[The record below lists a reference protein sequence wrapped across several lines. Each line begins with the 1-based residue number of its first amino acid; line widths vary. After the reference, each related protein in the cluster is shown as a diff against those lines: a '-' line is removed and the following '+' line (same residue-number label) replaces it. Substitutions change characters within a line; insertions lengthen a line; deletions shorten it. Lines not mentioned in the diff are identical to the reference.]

1 MEHLLIRRH
10 HSRNTLFLVFIFGIA
25 TAGLVLWNLDFIN
38 AVYFRDQLTPTGQ
51 LINGAIAGLFFVG
64 MAKIVTTLLHYIR
77 EENALAHF
85 IANMDEGPAEE
96 PLSGINESSLISH
109 RYHTMKAL
117 HQAKTPINHS
127 ALAST
132 LVAAEST
139 RNSVPRFIGNILIL
153 TGVFGT
159 IVSLSLALLGA
170 SDMLEGSVNVGG
182 MGIVIHG
189 MSTALSTTITAIVC
203 YLFFGFFM
211 LKLNDVQT
219 NLVSGIEQVTTLY
232 LVPRFEIKTE
242 NILFEFN
249 ELLQV
254 LQLLIRQME
263 RSQTIVNDLENQ
275 LNVVF
280 EDQGARATRMAD
292 ELSAIKHTLQ
302 DGVEKRIGH
311 FFDQNS
317 KHSADMSEELGK
329 IKGLLK
335 HGFRLSDS

>member
-1 MEHLLIRRH
+1 MDHLLIRRH

-25 TAGLVLWNLDFIN
+25 AAGLVLWNLDFIN

-51 LINGAIAGLFFVG
+51 LINGAIAALFFIG
-64 MAKIVTTLLHYIR
+64 MFKIISSLLHYAK

-85 IANMDEGPAEE
+85 VSNMDNGETDE
-96 PLSGINESSLISH
+96 PLSGVAEKSLISN
-109 RYHTMKAL
+109 RYNTMKAL
-117 HQAKTPINHS
+117 NQAKTPINHG

-139 RNSVPRFIGNILIL
+139 RNSLARFISNILIL

-189 MSTALSTTITAIVC
+189 MSTALSTTITAIVS

-219 NLVSGIEQVTTLY
+219 NLVSGVEQVTTLY
-232 LVPRFEIKTE
+232 LVPKFEVKTE

-263 RSQTIVNDLENQ
+263 RSQTIVNDLEHQ
-275 LNVVF
+275 LNLVF
-280 EDQGARATRMAD
+280 EDQGARSTRMTD
-292 ELSAIKHTLQ
+292 ELTAIKHTLQ
-302 DGVEKRIGH
+302 DGVEKRITH
-311 FFDQNS
+311 FFEENN
-317 KHSADMSEELGK
+317 KHSDNVSKELGV
-329 IKGLLK
+329 INGLLK
-335 HGFRLSDS
+335 HGFRLSDK